1 MQRHFDTSGHSDP
14 WNYVFKVKMPKL
26 LGDFKK
32 WLKKYN
38 YDVYEEDWQRF
49 AYLDER
55 VDPDQYAS
63 LCYIWES
70 EDFKV

>member
-1 MQRHFDTSGHSDP
+1 
-14 WNYVFKVKMPKL
+14 MPKL

-55 VDPDQYAS
+55 VDPDQYAA

-70 EDFKV
+70 EEFKV